1 MRTRGRGRNAAS
13 RAFIACLLFHSWI
26 SPLLFLRSLQ
36 NIFHFSFLVNKLS
49 AAIKMRTMEEAEEYG
64 GLPGPVI
71 RPHINEFDIDK
82 TTPRQAIVSLNM
94 KVRHY
99 SSPKYVLF
107 ANYLHLIHSL
117 FFVVYVLRIGW
128 MCARFTMWR
137 KAMFPIG
144 WTVRLQ
150 TRGRRKARQQQSG
163 WISHPPLT
171 KHLCNLSSS
180 GGWESLKL
188 TPDDAPPTAPPPT
201 RPTPRRGERQHDNQ
215 SANKRQTGGEAPVD
229 KRRRG
234 VKRQWLRVK
243 RRGGRVKRTRG
254 GGVNVTTS
262 WQTRGKQE
270 GTAPQKL
277 AGLSRGQEAA
287 AAARREAS

>member
-1 MRTRGRGRNAAS
+1 MRPPLPRLRGGRRHVRHQSTAACS
-13 RAFIACLLFHSWI
+13 ARLIACLARE
-26 SPLLFLRSLQ
+26 PCRLRRR
-36 NIFHFSFLVNKLS
+36 H
-49 AAIKMRTMEEAEEYG
+49 RHR
-64 GLPGPVI
+64 
-71 RPHINEFDIDK
+71 RP
-82 TTPRQAIVSLNM
+82 RS
-94 KVRHY
+94 
-99 SSPKYVLF
+99 
-107 ANYLHLIHSL
+107 
-117 FFVVYVLRIGW
+117 
-128 MCARFTMWR
+128 CR
-137 KAMFPIG
+137 KWP
-144 WTVRLQ
+144 
-150 TRGRRKARQQQSG
+150 
-163 WISHPPLT
+163 
-171 KHLCNLSSS
+171 SS
-180 GGWESLKL
+180 GRWESLKL

-234 VKRQWLRVK
+234 VKRQRLRVK

-277 AGLSRGQEAA
+277 AGLSKGQEAA